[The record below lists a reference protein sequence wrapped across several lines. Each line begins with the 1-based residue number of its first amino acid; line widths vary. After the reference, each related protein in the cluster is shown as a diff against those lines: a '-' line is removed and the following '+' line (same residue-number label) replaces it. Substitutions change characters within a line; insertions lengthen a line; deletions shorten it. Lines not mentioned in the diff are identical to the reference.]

1 VVPVARLALRSP
13 GSRAGVEVGE
23 GGLGHAELHAR
34 GR

>member
-1 VVPVARLALRSP
+1 VPVALLGLKRP